1 VKLLVT
7 AGPTCEDLDDVR
19 CLTNRS
25 SGRMG
30 YAVAAEAIGRAHQ
43 VELVSGPTELEPPAG
58 ARLTR
63 VRGAEELLR
72 ECRRLFPGADALV
85 MAAAVAD
92 YRPAER
98 LPGKLRKSGGEL
110 VLRLVPTADVLA
122 EMGRARRRE
131 QVLVGFALESSDAAE
146 SRASAEQKLA
156 GKRLDMIVLN
166 GPAALGA
173 GQAEVSFLVAG
184 RGWSGPEALSKAE
197 VARRILDFVES
208 RMGKR
213 A

>member
-30 YAVAAEAIGRAHQ
+30 YAVAAEALRRRHA
-43 VELVSGPTELEPPAG
+43 VELVSGPTEIEPPAG

-63 VRGAEELLR
+63 VRGAGELLD
-72 ECRRLFPGADALV
+72 ECRRLFPAADALV

-98 LPGKLRKSGGEL
+98 LPGKLRRGGGEL
-110 VLRLVPTADVLA
+110 LLRLVPTADVLA
-122 EMGRARRRE
+122 ELAGARRPG

-146 SRASAEQKLA
+146 SRASAERKLA

-173 GQAEVSFLVAG
+173 EAAEVAFLTADG
-184 RGWSGPEALSKAE
+184 GWSQPEGLSKAE
-197 VARRILDFVES
+197 VARRILDFIES
-208 RMGKR
+208 RVGKR
-213 A
+213 P

>member
-1 VKLLVT
+1 MKLLVT

-30 YAVAAEAIGRAHQ
+30 YAVVAEALRRRHA
-43 VELVSGPTELEPPAG
+43 VELVSGPVELAPPAG

-63 VRGAEELLR
+63 VRGAGELLD

-98 LPGKLRKSGGEL
+98 LRGKLRRGGGEL
-110 VLRLVPTADVLA
+110 LLRLVPTADVLA
-122 EMGRARRRE
+122 ELAGAKRRG
-131 QVLVGFALESSDAAE
+131 QVLVGFALESADAAE
-146 SRASAEQKLA
+146 ARASAERKLA

-173 GQAEVSFLVAG
+173 EAAEVAFLTAAG
-184 RGWSGPEALSKAE
+184 GWSQPEELSKAE
-197 VARRILDFVES
+197 VARRILDFIEGRV
-208 RMGKR
+208 GKR
-213 A
+213 P